1 MKRWGLQHIG
11 LAAYDYEGT
20 VQFYSEVLEWPIAYQ
35 DLVAA
40 PDGTVLMRHV
50 FFDMGESSYISFMCP
65 TPEMP
70 GHPDTWA
77 TDINSGLGTLAGAYH
92 FAFKVDSVE
101 ELEERQRAI
110 RAHGIDVTEVYDHD
124 WCLSIYLRDP
134 ANGLL
139 IEFLVTTREFTA
151 DDELLKVREQEGV
164 TVKLGQ
170 LFDESPELAR
180 RDAAIF
186 GVPAERFRR
195 RQEAD
200 AAPASI

>member
-20 VQFYSEVLEWPIAYQ
+20 VRFYSEVLEWPIAYQ

-70 GHPDTWA
+70 RHPDTWA

-92 FAFKVDSVE
+92 FAFRVDSVD
-101 ELEERQRAI
+101 ELEQRQREI
-110 RAHGIDVTEVYDHD
+110 RARGVDVSEIYDHE

-139 IEFLVTTREFTA
+139 LEFLVMTREFTE
-151 DDELLKVREQEGV
+151 DDTLLKVREQIGV
-164 TVKLGQ
+164 TIHLAE
-170 LFDESPELAR
+170 LFETDPELAA
-180 RDAAIF
+180 RDAAIL
-186 GVPAERFRR
+186 GVPAEMMRR
-195 RQEAD
+195 RRNAD
-200 AAPASI
+200 TAPAST